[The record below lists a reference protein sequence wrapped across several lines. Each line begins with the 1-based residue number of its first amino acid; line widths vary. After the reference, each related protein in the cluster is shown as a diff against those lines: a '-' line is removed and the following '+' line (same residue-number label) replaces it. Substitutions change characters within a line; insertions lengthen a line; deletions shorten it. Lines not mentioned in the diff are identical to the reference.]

1 MIKIISAAILGLLLV
16 SCGPPQ
22 DGHGT
27 REYNNGTYVGEWKD
41 GNMHGQG
48 TFTSTKGTQYVGA
61 WKHGKMHGEGTYTF
75 VSGNKYIGE
84 SKNDSQWTGKE
95 YDKDGNI
102 ISAITNGKE
111 MLAVIEENVTNRLA
125 SKGSTEM
132 NAIAGFLSRLDN

>member
-1 MIKIISAAILGLLLV
+1 MDH
-16 SCGPPQ
+16 PQ

-27 REYNNGTYVGEWKD
+27 HEYNNGTYVGEYKD
-41 GNMHGQG
+41 GNMHAQG
-48 TFTSTKGTQYVGA
+48 TFTTTKGTQYVGA

-132 NAIAGFLSRLDN
+132 NAIAGFLSRFDN

>member
-1 MIKIISAAILGLLLV
+1 
-16 SCGPPQ
+16 
-22 DGHGT
+22 
-27 REYNNGTYVGEWKD
+27 
-41 GNMHGQG
+41 MHAQG
-48 TFTSTKGTQYVGA
+48 TFTSTKGTQYVDA

-84 SKNDSQWTGKE
+84 WKNDSQWTGKE

-132 NAIAGFLSRLDN
+132 NAIAGFLSRFDN